1 VKRSRTGV
9 AATLSKRKTAAVC
22 TAAATSETD
31 DGYWPSPPGMT
42 IGMGAGAGAGAATGF
57 RAAFLAAFF
66 FGAAFVAAFFAAF
79 FPDFLAA
86 AFNVFFLR
94 AGAARLTFA
103 FFAFAFLRF
112 FAM

>member
-1 VKRSRTGV
+1 
-9 AATLSKRKTAAVC
+9 LSKRKTAAVC

-31 DGYWPSPPGMT
+31 DVYWPSPPGMT

-57 RAAFLAAFF
+57 GAAFLAAFF